1 MSKTAPP
8 APPDSPVLAEKLMDA
23 QTQVLGSLLLDQSLV
38 GPVLSQVSD
47 QDFTDAKLR
56 AIYQRP
62 CDGHPDVDVHQGPHL
77 LPGCCWRRC
86 AAKGWTELPA
96 GHPGRVGSHKFLLGR
111 DP

>member
-8 APPDSPVLAEKLMDA
+8 TPPASPVLAEKLMDA

-56 AIYQRP
+56 AIYQTIRRLFSE
-62 CDGHPDVDVHQGPHL
+62 G
-77 LPGCCWRRC
+77 LPVE
-86 AAKGWTELPA
+86 AAAINE
-96 GHPGRVGSHKFLLGR
+96 RLGR
-111 DP
+111 TCA